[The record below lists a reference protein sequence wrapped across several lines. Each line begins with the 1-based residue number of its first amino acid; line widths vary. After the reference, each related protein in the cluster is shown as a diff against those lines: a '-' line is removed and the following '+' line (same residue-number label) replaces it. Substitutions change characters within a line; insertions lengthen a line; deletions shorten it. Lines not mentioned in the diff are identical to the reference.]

1 MDFLKKLFGDSSMS
15 AASPLEIKDRLEGK
29 DALFVLDVRQP
40 QEFAGGHIKGAK
52 LIPLN
57 ELNKRMGELPQDKEI
72 LVVCHSGSRS
82 SMAAR
87 QLAGAGFKVVNL
99 RGGMMAW
106 SRAGLSVKNGK

>member
-1 MDFLKKLFGDSSMS
+1 MDFFRKLFGDSSLS
-15 AASPLEIKDRLEGK
+15 AASPLEIQERLTGK

-52 LIPLN
+52 LIPLH
-57 ELNKRMGELPQDKEI
+57 ELGKRMKEIPQDKEI
-72 LVVCHSGSRS
+72 LVVCRSGSRS

-99 RGGMMAW
+99 RGGMTAW
-106 SRAGLSVKNGK
+106 THAGLPIKSGK

>member
-1 MDFLKKLFGDSSMS
+1 MDFIKKLFGDSSMS
-15 AASPLEIKDRLEGK
+15 AASPLEIKDRVEGK

-40 QEFAGGHIKGAK
+40 QEFSGGHIKGAK

-57 ELNKRMGELPQDKEI
+57 ELGKRMKEIPQDKEI
-72 LVVCHSGSRS
+72 LVVCRSGSRS

-87 QLAGAGFKVVNL
+87 QLAGAGFKVINL

-106 SRAGLSVKNGK
+106 SHAGLPIKTGK